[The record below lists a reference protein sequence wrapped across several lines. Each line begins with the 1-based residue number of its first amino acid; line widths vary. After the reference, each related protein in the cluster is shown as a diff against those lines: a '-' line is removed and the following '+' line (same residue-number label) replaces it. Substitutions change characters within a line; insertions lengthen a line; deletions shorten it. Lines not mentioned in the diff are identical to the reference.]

1 MKNKIPFLKTLKVQ
15 IAGYFLATSVALI
28 LIFAMV
34 LYYSLSNIILDETLE
49 TTANSVVQSGRYIEI
64 YIEKLKSLADVM
76 SKAEDTKVY
85 LQSGDQIARDKIT
98 SMIDDI
104 LETDPYFTSI
114 VLVSKTGEIIS
125 NEKALDMTT
134 SDDMMSE
141 PWYVAAINSDG
152 MPVLTSIRQ
161 QAFSMDQN
169 TWVISVGQEITDEK
183 GLNMGVLLIDIKY
196 DVIGSYLKDLME
208 GGAFIINSEN
218 QIVYHPD
225 VSFFTDQSKLNQLI
239 ALNNMADGYDQKM
252 NLLTKHYSIKG
263 TNWILVGT
271 SMLDGLSSVRRQIF
285 ETVVL
290 AGIILIAIA
299 LGSGWLIA
307 IRITAPFKALEDAMS
322 DLENGLIKV
331 PLDKAGCYEVESLT
345 QHFNQMADRIDRLMI
360 DIKQNEKFLRT
371 YELNALHSQIN
382 PHFLYNTLDS
392 IVWMAEF
399 NDSEKV
405 IAITKALA
413 QFFRLS
419 LSRGEDMIPLKDEIE
434 HVAQYLFIQKQ
445 RYGDKLQYEIEEKSG
460 LEDVKVP
467 KIIIQP
473 IVENAIYHG
482 IRNLESDGL
491 IQISTYLEG
500 DNLIILVKDNGVG
513 FDPDRITKGKVKLG
527 GVGIDNVH
535 QRLKLYYGDRSGLEL
550 KSEVKKGTEV
560 KLVIPI

>member
-1 MKNKIPFLKTLKVQ
+1 MKNKIPFPKTLKAQ
-15 IAGYFLATSVALI
+15 IAGYFLATSIALI

-34 LYYSLSNIILDETLE
+34 LYYSLSNIILEETLE

-64 YIEKLKSLADVM
+64 YIEKLKSLADVL
-76 SKAEDTKVY
+76 SKDEDTKTY
-85 LQSGDQIARDKIT
+85 LQGGDPLAREKVI
-98 SMIDDI
+98 SMINDI

-114 VLVSKTGEIIS
+114 ILVSKSGELIS
-125 NEKALDMTT
+125 NEKSLDMTT
-134 SDDMMSE
+134 SGDMMSE
-141 PWYVAAINSDG
+141 PWYVATINSGG

-169 TWVISVGQEITDEK
+169 TWVISVGQEIKDLE
-183 GLNMGVLLIDIKY
+183 GANMGVLLIDVKY
-196 DVIGSYLKDLME
+196 DVIGSYLEDLME
-208 GGAFIINSEN
+208 GGAFIINDQN

-225 VSFFTDQSKLNQLI
+225 ASFFTDQSKLNQLI
-239 ALNNMADGYDQKM
+239 SLRNMADGYDRDL
-252 NLLTKHYSIKG
+252 NLLTKHYAIKG

-271 SMLDGLSSVRRQIF
+271 SMLEGLSSVRRQIL
-285 ETVVL
+285 ETVIL
-290 AGIILIAIA
+290 AGIILIVIA

-307 IRITAPFKALEDAMS
+307 VRITSPFKALEDAMS
-322 DLENGLIKV
+322 DLENGLLKV
-331 PLDKAGCYEVESLT
+331 PLDKSSCYEVESLT
-345 QHFNQMADRIDRLMI
+345 RHFNQMADRIDQLMI

-419 LSRGEDMIPLKDEIE
+419 LSKGEAMIPLKSEVE
-434 HVAQYLFIQKQ
+434 HVTQYLFIQKQ
-445 RYGDKLQYEIEEKSG
+445 RYGDKLQYEIEEASG
-460 LEDVKVP
+460 LGNIKIP

-482 IRNLESDGL
+482 IRNLECDGL
-491 IQISTYLEG
+491 IQIRTYRENE
-500 DNLIILVKDNGVG
+500 NLIILVKDNGIG
-513 FDPDRITKGKVKLG
+513 FDPDRITKGRVKLG
-527 GVGIDNVH
+527 GIGIDNVN
-535 QRLKLYYGDRSGLEL
+535 QRLKLYYGDKSGLEI
-550 KSEVKKGTEV
+550 KSEIEKGTEV